1 MNTNKYWILR
11 ILDNESLYQDYPYE
25 IKDYNNFE
33 NCKRNEYLKIPINI
47 SYNQMF
53 KLLFLIKHIHDDE
66 FENGDLFKEELTSI
80 QVVNLIKRIFSYEIV
95 TEQYINKDNQKDN
108 NIKNIA
114 LYYFTREKNSIKLK
128 QLDYF
133 DNGIEKFLN
142 ECKYFYDRWGTD
154 SIYIRDNKENEPL
167 LFKDTNRIRKEL
179 KKIIDEE
186 IDSYDNRIFNKILKK
201 DVVSIYH
208 HRIKD
213 KEKHVYVALDK
224 DEQRYIT
231 EKIIYISILNDNFYR
246 RKATQEGLAE
256 YPSYSPVNDN
266 INLTPEEMSYFLSKI
281 YGYKILNK
289 EQIQILNK
297 KADKNYNNGKHDH
310 VLEHCV
316 LNAKGSYDYLE
327 NKDQKNYARPNVSK
341 IILERQIEK
350 APENK
355 KEYYIKK
362 LNKLKK
368 IDGPEYLKLSALKD
382 YY

>member
-1 MNTNKYWILR
+1 MNSNKYWILR

-33 NCKRNEYLKIPINI
+33 NSKRNEYLKIPINI

-80 QVVNLIKRIFSYEIV
+80 QVANLIKRIFGYEIV
-95 TEQYINKDNQKDN
+95 TEQNKDNQKENN

-114 LYYFTREKNSIKLK
+114 LFHFTREKRNIKNNLGN
-128 QLDYF
+128 YF

-142 ECKYFYDRWGTD
+142 ECKYFYDRWGIG

-167 LFKDTNRIRKEL
+167 LFKDEKRIRKEL

-186 IDSYDNRIFNKILKK
+186 IDSYDNRICNKILKK

-231 EKIIYISILNDNFYR
+231 EKIIYISVLNDNFYR
-246 RKATQEGLAE
+246 RRTTQEGFAE
-256 YPSYSPVNDN
+256 YPSYSPINGN
-266 INLTPEEMSYFLSKI
+266 INLTPEEIAYFLNKI

-289 EQIQILNK
+289 EQVNFLNE
-297 KADKNYNNGKHDH
+297 KADKNYNNGKHSD

-316 LNAKGSYDYLE
+316 LNAKGAYYYLE
-327 NKDQKNYARPNVSK
+327 NKNQNNYAMPNVSK
-341 IILERQIEK
+341 IILERQIEQ

-362 LNKLKK
+362 LNKLKI
-368 IDGPEYLKLSALKD
+368 IDGPEYLNLSVLKD

>member
-11 ILDNESLYQDYPYE
+11 IIDSESINQDYPHNFTS
-25 IKDYNNFE
+25 YNNFE
-33 NCKRNEYLKIPINI
+33 KSKRNEYIKIPINI
-47 SYNQMF
+47 SYNQIF
-53 KLLFLIKHIHDDE
+53 KLLFLIKHIHDNE
-66 FENGDLFKEELTSI
+66 FENGDLFIEELTSI
-80 QVVNLIKRIFSYEIV
+80 QVVHLMKRIFGYEII
-95 TEQYINKDNQKDN
+95 TNRNISKDN
-108 NIKNIA
+108 NNVKNIA
-114 LYYFTREKNSIKLK
+114 LFHFTDEKMSIKNK
-128 QLDYF
+128 YVDYF

-142 ECKYFYDRWGTD
+142 ECKYFYDRWGID
-154 SIYIRDNKENEPL
+154 RIYIRDDKENEPL
-167 LFKDTNRIRKEL
+167 LFKDINKIRKEL
-179 KKIIDEE
+179 KKIIDEG
-186 IDSYDNRIFNKILKK
+186 IDSYENRTFNNILKK
-201 DVVSIYH
+201 DIVSIYH

-213 KEKHVYVALDK
+213 KEKHVYIVLDK

-256 YPSYSPVNDN
+256 YPSYSPVNGN

-289 EQIQILNK
+289 EEIQILNK
-297 KADKNYNNGKHDH
+297 KADKNYNNGKHEH

>member
-11 ILDNESLYQDYPYE
+11 IIDSESINQDYPHNFTS
-25 IKDYNNFE
+25 YNNFE
-33 NCKRNEYLKIPINI
+33 KSKRNEYIKIPINI
-47 SYNQMF
+47 SYNQIF
-53 KLLFLIKHIHDDE
+53 KLLFLIKHIHDNE
-66 FENGDLFKEELTSI
+66 FENGDLFIEELTSI
-80 QVVNLIKRIFSYEIV
+80 QVVHLMKRIFGYEII
-95 TEQYINKDNQKDN
+95 TNRNISKDN
-108 NIKNIA
+108 NNVKNIA
-114 LYYFTREKNSIKLK
+114 LFHFTDEKMSIKNK
-128 QLDYF
+128 YVDYF

-142 ECKYFYDRWGTD
+142 ECKYFYDRWGID
-154 SIYIRDNKENEPL
+154 RIYIRDDKENEPL
-167 LFKDTNRIRKEL
+167 LFKDINRIRKEL

-186 IDSYDNRIFNKILKK
+186 IDSYENRTFNNILKK
-201 DVVSIYH
+201 DIVSIYH

-213 KEKHVYVALDK
+213 KEKHVYIVLDK

-256 YPSYSPVNDN
+256 YPSYSPVNGN

-289 EQIQILNK
+289 EEIQILNK
-297 KADKNYNNGKHDH
+297 KADKNYNNGKHEH

>member
-11 ILDNESLYQDYPYE
+11 IIDSESINQDYPHNFTS
-25 IKDYNNFE
+25 YNNFE
-33 NCKRNEYLKIPINI
+33 ESTRNEYIEIPINI
-47 SYNQMF
+47 SYNQIF
-53 KLLFLIKHIHDDE
+53 KLLFLIKHIHDNE
-66 FENGDLFKEELTSI
+66 FENGDLFIEELTSI
-80 QVVNLIKRIFSYEIV
+80 QVVHLMKRIFGYEII
-95 TEQYINKDNQKDN
+95 TNRNISKDN
-108 NIKNIA
+108 NNVKNIA
-114 LYYFTREKNSIKLK
+114 LFHFTDEKMSIKNK
-128 QLDYF
+128 QVDYF

-142 ECKYFYDRWGTD
+142 ECKYFYDRWSID
-154 SIYIRDNKENEPL
+154 RIYIRDDKENEPL
-167 LFKDTNRIRKEL
+167 LFKDINRIRKEL
-179 KKIIDEE
+179 KKIIDER
-186 IDSYDNRIFNKILKK
+186 IDSYENRTFNNILKK
-201 DVVSIYH
+201 DIVSIYH

-213 KEKHVYVALDK
+213 KEKHVYIVLDK

-256 YPSYSPVNDN
+256 YPSYSPVNGN
-266 INLTPEEMSYFLSKI
+266 INLTPEEMSYFLNKI

-289 EQIQILNK
+289 EEIQILNK
-297 KADKNYNNGKHDH
+297 KADKNYNNGKHEH

-316 LNAKGSYDYLE
+316 LNAKGSYNYLE

-368 IDGPEYLKLSALKD
+368 IDGAEYLKLSALKD

>member
-11 ILDNESLYQDYPYE
+11 IIDNESINQDYPHNFTS
-25 IKDYNNFE
+25 YNNFE
-33 NCKRNEYLKIPINI
+33 KSKRNEYIKIPINI
-47 SYNQMF
+47 SYNQIF
-53 KLLFLIKHIHDDE
+53 KLLFLIKHIHDNE
-66 FENGDLFKEELTSI
+66 FENGDLFIEELTSI
-80 QVVNLIKRIFSYEIV
+80 QVVHLMKRIFGYEII
-95 TEQYINKDNQKDN
+95 TNRNISKDN
-108 NIKNIA
+108 NNVKNIA
-114 LYYFTREKNSIKLK
+114 LFHFTDEKMSIKNK
-128 QLDYF
+128 YVDYF

-142 ECKYFYDRWGTD
+142 ECKYFYDRWGID
-154 SIYIRDNKENEPL
+154 RIYIRDDKENEPL
-167 LFKDTNRIRKEL
+167 LFKDINRIRKEL
-179 KKIIDEE
+179 KKIIDEG
-186 IDSYDNRIFNKILKK
+186 IDSYENRTFNNILKK
-201 DVVSIYH
+201 DIVSIYH

-213 KEKHVYVALDK
+213 KEKHVYIVLDK

-256 YPSYSPVNDN
+256 YPSYSPVNGN

-289 EQIQILNK
+289 EEIQILNK
-297 KADKNYNNGKHDH
+297 KADKNYNNGKHEH

-362 LNKLKK
+362 LNKFKK

>member
-11 ILDNESLYQDYPYE
+11 IIDSESINQDYPHNFTS
-25 IKDYNNFE
+25 YNNFE
-33 NCKRNEYLKIPINI
+33 KSKRNEYIKIPINI
-47 SYNQMF
+47 SYNQIF
-53 KLLFLIKHIHDDE
+53 KLLFLIKHIHDNE
-66 FENGDLFKEELTSI
+66 FENGDLFIEELTSI
-80 QVVNLIKRIFSYEIV
+80 QVVHLMKRIFGYEII
-95 TEQYINKDNQKDN
+95 TNRNISKDN
-108 NIKNIA
+108 NNVKNIA
-114 LYYFTREKNSIKLK
+114 LFHFTDEKMSIKNK
-128 QLDYF
+128 YVDYF

-142 ECKYFYDRWGTD
+142 ECKYFYDRWGID
-154 SIYIRDNKENEPL
+154 RIYIRDDKENEPL
-167 LFKDTNRIRKEL
+167 LFKDINRIRKEL
-179 KKIIDEE
+179 KKIIDEG
-186 IDSYDNRIFNKILKK
+186 IDSYENRTFNNILKK
-201 DVVSIYH
+201 DIVYIYH

-213 KEKHVYVALDK
+213 KEKHVYIVLDK

-256 YPSYSPVNDN
+256 YPSYSPVNGN

-289 EQIQILNK
+289 EEIQILNK
-297 KADKNYNNGKHDH
+297 KADKNYNNGKHEH

>member
-11 ILDNESLYQDYPYE
+11 IIDNESINQDYPHNFTS
-25 IKDYNNFE
+25 YNNFE
-33 NCKRNEYLKIPINI
+33 KSKRNEYIKIPINI
-47 SYNQMF
+47 SYNQIF
-53 KLLFLIKHIHDDE
+53 KLLFLIKHIHDNE
-66 FENGDLFKEELTSI
+66 FENGDLFIEELTSI
-80 QVVNLIKRIFSYEIV
+80 QVVHLMKRIFGYEII
-95 TEQYINKDNQKDN
+95 TNRNISKDN
-108 NIKNIA
+108 NNVKNIA
-114 LYYFTREKNSIKLK
+114 LFHFTDEKMSIKNK
-128 QLDYF
+128 YVDYF

-142 ECKYFYDRWGTD
+142 ECKYFYDRWGID
-154 SIYIRDNKENEPL
+154 RIYIRDDKENEPL
-167 LFKDTNRIRKEL
+167 LFKDINRIRKEL
-179 KKIIDEE
+179 KKIIDEG
-186 IDSYDNRIFNKILKK
+186 IDSYENRTFNNILKK
-201 DVVSIYH
+201 DIVSIYH

-213 KEKHVYVALDK
+213 KEKHVYIVLDK

-256 YPSYSPVNDN
+256 YPSYSPVNGN

-289 EQIQILNK
+289 EEIQILNK
-297 KADKNYNNGKHDH
+297 KADKNYNNGKHEH

>member
-11 ILDNESLYQDYPYE
+11 IIDSESINQDYPHNFTS
-25 IKDYNNFE
+25 YNNFE
-33 NCKRNEYLKIPINI
+33 KSKRNEYIKIPINI
-47 SYNQMF
+47 SYNQIF
-53 KLLFLIKHIHDDE
+53 KLLFLIKHIHDNE
-66 FENGDLFKEELTSI
+66 FENGDLFIEELTSI
-80 QVVNLIKRIFSYEIV
+80 QVVHLMKRIFGYEII
-95 TEQYINKDNQKDN
+95 TNRNISKDN
-108 NIKNIA
+108 NNVKNIA
-114 LYYFTREKNSIKLK
+114 LFHFTDEKMSIKNK
-128 QLDYF
+128 YVDYF

-142 ECKYFYDRWGTD
+142 ECKYFYDRWGID
-154 SIYIRDNKENEPL
+154 RIYIRDDKENEPL
-167 LFKDTNRIRKEL
+167 LFKDINRIREEL
-179 KKIIDEE
+179 KKIIDEG
-186 IDSYDNRIFNKILKK
+186 IDSYENRTFNNILKK
-201 DVVSIYH
+201 DIVSIYH

-213 KEKHVYVALDK
+213 KEKHVYIVLDK

-256 YPSYSPVNDN
+256 YPSYSPVNGN

-289 EQIQILNK
+289 EEIQILNK
-297 KADKNYNNGKHDH
+297 KADKNYNNGKHEH

>member
-1 MNTNKYWILR
+1 MNANKYWILR
-11 ILDNESLYQDYPYE
+11 IIDNESIYQNSPYE

-33 NCKRNEYLKIPINI
+33 NSKRSKYLKIPISI
-47 SYNQMF
+47 SYNQIF
-53 KLLFLIKHIHDDE
+53 KLLFLIKYIHDNE
-66 FENGDLFKEELTSI
+66 FENGYLFTEELTSI
-80 QVVNLIKRIFSYEIV
+80 QVVHLMKRIFDYEIV
-95 TEQYINKDNQKDN
+95 TEKNMDNNDN

-114 LYYFTREKNSIKLK
+114 LFHFIIEQRNIKFN
-128 QLDYF
+128 QIDYF
-133 DNGIEKFLN
+133 NDGIEKFLN
-142 ECKYFYDRWGTD
+142 ECKYFYNRWSID
-154 SIYIRDNKENEPL
+154 SIYIRDDKENEPL
-167 LFKDTNRIRKEL
+167 LFKDKNRIRKEL

-186 IDSYDNRIFNKILKK
+186 IDSYENRTFNNILKK
-201 DVVSIYH
+201 DVVSLYH

-213 KEKHVYVALDK
+213 KEKHVYIVLDK

-256 YPSYSPVNDN
+256 YPSYSPINGNV
-266 INLTPEEMSYFLSKI
+266 NLTPEEMSYFLSKI
-281 YGYKILNK
+281 YGYKILSK

-316 LNAKGSYDYLE
+316 LNAKGAYDYLE

-350 APENK
+350 SPENK

-368 IDGPEYLKLSALKD
+368 IDGPEYLKLSVLKD
-382 YY
+382 Y

>member
-11 ILDNESLYQDYPYE
+11 IIDSESINQDYPHNFTS
-25 IKDYNNFE
+25 YNNFE
-33 NCKRNEYLKIPINI
+33 KSKRNEYIKIPINI
-47 SYNQMF
+47 SYNQIF
-53 KLLFLIKHIHDDE
+53 KLLFLIKHIHDNE
-66 FENGDLFKEELTSI
+66 FENGDLFIEELTSI
-80 QVVNLIKRIFSYEIV
+80 QVVHLMKRIFGYEII
-95 TEQYINKDNQKDN
+95 TNRNISKDN
-108 NIKNIA
+108 NNVKNIA
-114 LYYFTREKNSIKLK
+114 LFHFTDEKMSIKNK
-128 QLDYF
+128 YVDYF

-142 ECKYFYDRWGTD
+142 ECKYFYDRWGID
-154 SIYIRDNKENEPL
+154 RIYIRDDKENEPL
-167 LFKDTNRIRKEL
+167 LFKDINRIRKEL
-179 KKIIDEE
+179 KKIIDEG
-186 IDSYDNRIFNKILKK
+186 IDSYENRTFNNILKK
-201 DVVSIYH
+201 DIVSIYH

-213 KEKHVYVALDK
+213 KEKHVYIVLDK

-256 YPSYSPVNDN
+256 YPSYSPVNGN

-289 EQIQILNK
+289 EEIQILNK
-297 KADKNYNNGKHDH
+297 KADKNYNNGKHEH

>member
-11 ILDNESLYQDYPYE
+11 IIDSESINQDYPHNFTS
-25 IKDYNNFE
+25 YNNFE
-33 NCKRNEYLKIPINI
+33 KSKRNEYIKIPINI
-47 SYNQMF
+47 SYNQIF
-53 KLLFLIKHIHDDE
+53 KLLFLIKHIHDNE
-66 FENGDLFKEELTSI
+66 FENGDLFIEELTSI
-80 QVVNLIKRIFSYEIV
+80 QVVNLMKRIFGYEII
-95 TEQYINKDNQKDN
+95 TNRNISKDN
-108 NIKNIA
+108 NNVKNIA
-114 LYYFTREKNSIKLK
+114 LFHFTDEKMSIKNK
-128 QLDYF
+128 YVDYF

-142 ECKYFYDRWGTD
+142 ECKYFYDRWGID
-154 SIYIRDNKENEPL
+154 RIYIRDDKENEPL
-167 LFKDTNRIRKEL
+167 LFKDINRIRKEL

-186 IDSYDNRIFNKILKK
+186 IDSYENRTFNNILKK
-201 DVVSIYH
+201 DIVSIYH

-213 KEKHVYVALDK
+213 KEKHVYIVLDK

-256 YPSYSPVNDN
+256 YPSYSPVNGN

-289 EQIQILNK
+289 EEIQILNK
-297 KADKNYNNGKHDH
+297 KADKNYNNGKHEH